1 MFVLPRFKTGLL
13 IAVAHGCQQ
22 TGYRNPAVVGREL
35 REELKSGRWRT
46 QAELASSLGVCM
58 TLLKTLLALTRL
70 DPIVEELFV
79 SLGDPL
85 PEGRRLN
92 HHRMKKLV
100 RLPKNRQWVE
110 AQQLL
115 EEAGMDHNYLLFATR
130 TIGLIDQPV

>member
-1 MFVLPRFKTGLL
+1 
-13 IAVAHGCQQ
+13 
-22 TGYRNPAVVGREL
+22 
-35 REELKSGRWRT
+35 
-46 QAELASSLGVCM
+46 M

-100 RLPKNRQWVE
+100 RLPKNEQWIEARQ
-110 AQQLL
+110 LI
-115 EEAGMDHNYLLFATR
+115 EEAAIDHNYFLFATR

>member
-1 MFVLPRFKTGLL
+1 MLPRFKTGLL
-13 IAVAHGCQQ
+13 IAHGDKQ
-22 TGYRNPAVVGREL
+22 TGYRNPVVVGREL
-35 REELKSGRWRT
+35 REELKSGKWRT

-110 AQQLL
+110 AKQLI
-115 EEAGMDHNYLLFATR
+115 EEAGMDIPPILLGEAIR
-130 TIGLIDQPV
+130 